1 MFLTVWKTSL
11 ACKRVSKF
19 VGRGVPRAKAPA
31 PLTVWFS
38 RAVLHRLRARAQ
50 TAKVPIDPIFA
61 NFCPLRQ
68 IHRAQWQKTETTEK
82 RRKNR
87 KRSGE
92 NGERS
97 GESGERSGESG
108 ERSGESGERS
118 GESGERSGESGERG
132 KQPGKRRKKRGKT
145 WNLNFGIFVLK
156 SQPKMSKTQFFREIV
171 ANSAKNAF
179 GAESG
184 LFRANLLRCA
194 LKLGTDKF
202 LPIFWRNCGVS
213 S

>member
-1 MFLTVWKTSL
+1 MQACFKVCWEGCPKGQGASTLDRLVFPCGL
-11 ACKRVSKF
+11 AQVARARKSPKF
-19 VGRGVPRAKAPA
+19 
-31 PLTVWFS
+31 PLTPFS
-38 RAVLHRLRARAQ
+38 
-50 TAKVPIDPIFA
+50 PIFA
-61 NFCPLRQ
+61 HSDQ

-97 GESGERSGESG
+97 GESGERSGE
-108 ERSGESGERS
+108 RSGESGERS

-132 KQPGKRRKKRGKT
+132 KTARKAEKKTWEKRG
-145 WNLNFGIFVLK
+145 NLNFGIFVLK

-171 ANSAKNAF
+171 ANSPKNAF

-194 LKLGTDKF
+194 LKLRTDKF